1 MCGTKGGRSPEQ
13 PSAGQAHRKTRGCV
27 RVAHGGVGMRQV
39 AFNLFLLFAIPSP
52 IQICDSIN
60 NGDIVEKGGPCVP
73 LQSDG
78 TGNNPG
84 ANYRTTIIY
93 NAFVWAQLFNEVSSR
108 KIYNELNCFSG
119 ILTNGMFIGVLVFS
133 AILQFCTVQLFGPH
147 VFNAVPLSGAHWLL
161 CLILGFVSIPLGMV
175 TRFLPPFDWVCDW
188 FPTGG
193 EPDDLVEECIE
204 EPSDLQ
210 VTLDPQS
217 EAGDGARKYVYA

>member
-1 MCGTKGGRSPEQ
+1 
-13 PSAGQAHRKTRGCV
+13 
-27 RVAHGGVGMRQV
+27 MRQV
-39 AFNLFLLFAIPSP
+39 AFSLFLLFAIPSP

-60 NGDIVEKGGPCVP
+60 NGDIVEKGGPCVA
-73 LQSDG
+73 LASDG